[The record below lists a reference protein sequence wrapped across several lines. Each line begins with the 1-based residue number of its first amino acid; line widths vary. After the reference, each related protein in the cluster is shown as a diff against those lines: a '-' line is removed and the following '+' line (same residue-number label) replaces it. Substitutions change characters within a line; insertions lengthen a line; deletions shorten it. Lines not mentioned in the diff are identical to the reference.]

1 MFSFRTILD
10 RFAGFAQT
18 RRGKVVLSMLAV
30 LAVGGAAA
38 PIVVKAA
45 QAQALRSKMTT
56 ALLAVDLDEGTPDAM
71 SLLERG
77 EITIG
82 GSTYGGPRVKAMIPR
97 MADAEGR
104 LVDVDD
110 LARVLVSPTLPT
122 WAPAGLAQSMEN
134 CIGLGSG
141 LLVLALGC
149 IWSGLALQLVAIAAL
164 SVLAA
169 AAAVWFGEVPLA
181 LAFVGIGGLALSFLL
196 VVGLLGAL
204 LSGAS
209 PVFAVAA
216 TVMREAQR
224 QRISVVFI
232 GILLVALPLLPLTI
246 DQTAPLR
253 YQIQTFISRG
263 CGLVFSVA
271 SIMTLLLACSTVAF
285 EMRDR
290 QIWQLLTKPVS
301 RAQYMV
307 GKWLGIMA
315 VDTSIL
321 LVGATCIAAFV
332 QYLSLRPAAD
342 PLDARAVR
350 EEVLVAREGQF
361 AEYESLSPSRIV
373 EMVDQAIESDP
384 VLKGEIDSG
393 ERDLYETRL
402 RLAEERI
409 TAFSSQQ
416 RAIPAG
422 QGKTYTFR
430 NVSVP
435 PGTEQVTL
443 RYEFHL
449 GQDDTHEQHP
459 VIFRF
464 RDGSWTDKQFVPVQA
479 NVLPI
484 PAELIDANGD
494 LTIEILS
501 LAFDGTNFMP
511 GEGTIVFDPDGIEV
525 LYSVGGFAGNFA
537 QAMGVQWTK
546 LAFLAMLGVASATML
561 SFGVACLL
569 AFTIFVAAQLA
580 PFIQISVE
588 QYRIAEDTPVVLQWV
603 QFGVKGIAF
612 LSQWLLGAFGAI
624 KPVDALVE
632 GRSIGL
638 VAVLQSFALIGL
650 GWTGLTLVLGWFG
663 FRRKELAIYSGVG

>member
-1 MFSFRTILD
+1 MYFLRSRLDGLFS
-10 RFAGFAQT
+10 FAQT
-18 RRGKVVLSMLAV
+18 RRGKAVLSILAAAVIASAFAPLVLEAAQAKELRSRMTAV
-30 LAVGGAAA
+30 LA
-38 PIVVKAA
+38 
-45 QAQALRSKMTT
+45 
-56 ALLAVDLDEGTPDAM
+56 AVDLDEGTPEAM

-77 EITIG
+77 ELTVD
-82 GSTYGGPRVKAMIPR
+82 GSTYGGPRVKAMVPR

-110 LARVLVSPTLPT
+110 FARVLVSPTLPT
-122 WAPAGLAQSMEN
+122 WAPAGLVQSLDN
-134 CIGLGSG
+134 CIGLGAG
-141 LLVLALGC
+141 LIVLALGC
-149 IWSGLALQLVAIAAL
+149 IWSGMAMHLIGIAGL
-164 SVLAA
+164 SLLAA
-169 AAAVWFGEVPLA
+169 ATAVLAGEVPLA
-181 LAFVGIGGLALSFLL
+181 LAIVGIGGLALSFLL
-196 VVGLLGAL
+196 VVGLLGVL
-204 LSGAS
+204 VSGAS
-209 PVFAVAA
+209 PICAVAG

-224 QRISVVFI
+224 QRISVAYI
-232 GILLVALPLLPLTI
+232 GILLIALPLLPLTI
-246 DQTAPLR
+246 DQAAPLR

-271 SIMTLLLACSTVAF
+271 SVMTLLLACSTVAF

-301 RAQYMV
+301 RAQYML

-315 VDTSIL
+315 VNTSIL

-361 AEYESLSPSRIV
+361 AEYQSLSPARIV

-409 TAFSSQQ
+409 TAYSSQQ

-430 NVSVP
+430 NVAVP
-435 PGTEQVTL
+435 PGTDQVTL

-464 RDGSWTDKQFVPVQA
+464 RDGSWVDKQFVPVQA

-501 LAFDGTNFMP
+501 LAFDGANFMP

-588 QYRIAEDTPVVLQWV
+588 QYRIADDTPVVLQWV
-603 QFGVKGIAF
+603 QLAVKGIAF

-624 KPVDALVE
+624 KPVDALVD

-638 VAVLQSFALIGL
+638 TAVLQSFALIGL
-650 GWTGLTLVLGWFG
+650 GWTGLTLVLGWLG